1 MKIARFVCVM
11 IAGAAALPSMAQDP
25 RAGPARLA
33 HVPLMTACPDALN
46 ELPDNLYPAWRA
58 LDSAAVVLVDFK
70 VDGGRISQVNM
81 SGGHGDYVG
90 PVRRAVKTIKCGPA
104 GGGSYAVRFSIKF
117 QYPEDQG
124 SVATAMQLLD
134 GAAGR

>member
-1 MKIARFVCVM
+1 MKIARFVYVM
-11 IAGAAALPSMAQDP
+11 IAGAAALPAMAQD
-25 RAGPARLA
+25 RLA
-33 HVPLMTACPDALN
+33 HVPLMTACPDALK

-90 PVRRAVKTIKCGPA
+90 LVRRAVKAIKCGPA
-104 GGGSYAVRFSIKF
+104 DGGAYAVRLSIKF